1 MSHQMMFWRML
12 FAAMIRRR
20 SRAVMAVVSSAV
32 GAATM
37 FCLMAVCL
45 AVPAQMSA
53 EIRQFGANLVVIP
66 VAAGDAHAEITSPQG
81 DAIVGVV
88 TRDVPARSAGYRYEN
103 VRINRTPY
111 LLAGIE
117 VSQAESLNRHWDV
130 DGRWPQ
136 AGEALVGVD
145 VAQATGLQVGSVVT
159 IEQVASDSLTGTSTS
174 SANARQVQLRVAGI
188 VQTGAEEDAI
198 VYTTVADVAALT
210 QQERGWDVVEF
221 SVDTSAVSMDQVIAE
236 VLASDAT
243 VSARPVS
250 KITTA
255 DTRII
260 SMLTTLFW
268 VVSIVVLTL
277 TLVGVSTTMTVIV
290 SERRQEI
297 GLRKALGASNRDIAR
312 EFRTEAIAYGLVGGI
327 VGTAIGY
334 GLAQIV
340 SLGVFNR
347 AVGFEPLMALGSVL
361 VAALVAALAA
371 FSPVRRASRF
381 EPAVVLRED

>member
-53 EIRQFGANLVVIP
+53 EIRQFGANLVVVP
-66 VAAGDAHAEITSPQG
+66 VAAGDAHAEITSQQG

-198 VYTTVADVAALT
+198 VYTTVADVATLT

-347 AVGFEPLMALGSVL
+347 AVRFEPLMALGSVL

>member
-66 VAAGDAHAEITSPQG
+66 VAAGDAHAEITSQQG

-297 GLRKALGASNRDIAR
+297 GLRKALGASNRHIAR
-312 EFRTEAIAYGLVGGI
+312 EFRTEAIAYGLLGGI

>member
-198 VYTTVADVAALT
+198 VYTTVADVATLT

>member
-53 EIRQFGANLVVIP
+53 EIRQFGANLVVVP
-66 VAAGDAHAEITSPQG
+66 VAAGDAHAEITSQQG

-198 VYTTVADVAALT
+198 VYTTVADVATLT

>member
-198 VYTTVADVAALT
+198 VYTTVADVATLT

-312 EFRTEAIAYGLVGGI
+312 EFRTEAIAYGLLGGI

>member
-12 FAAMIRRR
+12 FAAMIGRR

>member
-53 EIRQFGANLVVIP
+53 EIRQFGANLVVVP
-66 VAAGDAHAEITSPQG
+66 VAAGDAHAEITSQQG

-198 VYTTVADVAALT
+198 VYTTVADVATLT

-312 EFRTEAIAYGLVGGI
+312 EFRTEAIAYGLLGGI

>member
-1 MSHQMMFWRML
+1 VSHQMMFWRML

-53 EIRQFGANLVVIP
+53 EIRQFGANLVVVP

>member
-312 EFRTEAIAYGLVGGI
+312 EFRTEAIAYGLLGGI

>member
-53 EIRQFGANLVVIP
+53 EIRQFGANLVVVP
-66 VAAGDAHAEITSPQG
+66 VAAGDAHAEITSQQG

>member
-1 MSHQMMFWRML
+1 VSHQMMFWRML

>member
-221 SVDTSAVSMDQVIAE
+221 SVDTSAVSMGQVIAE

>member
-53 EIRQFGANLVVIP
+53 EIRQFGANLVVVP

>member
-1 MSHQMMFWRML
+1 VSHQMMFWRML

-53 EIRQFGANLVVIP
+53 EIRQFGANLVVVP
-66 VAAGDAHAEITSPQG
+66 VAAGDAHAEITSQQG

>member
-53 EIRQFGANLVVIP
+53 EIRQFGANLVVVP
-66 VAAGDAHAEITSPQG
+66 VAAGDAHAEITSQQG

-260 SMLTTLFW
+260 SMLTTLF
-268 VVSIVVLTL
+268 
-277 TLVGVSTTMTVIV
+277 
-290 SERRQEI
+290 
-297 GLRKALGASNRDIAR
+297 
-312 EFRTEAIAYGLVGGI
+312 
-327 VGTAIGY
+327 
-334 GLAQIV
+334 
-340 SLGVFNR
+340 
-347 AVGFEPLMALGSVL
+347 
-361 VAALVAALAA
+361 
-371 FSPVRRASRF
+371 
-381 EPAVVLRED
+381 